1 MDATA
6 HYRNLA
12 TLGRAEFLA
21 GAAPAFLVL
30 ARAPDDAAD
39 DEDVATTAAPREQLR
54 LFPLLKKPGAS
65 FPDRITIGRTSNND
79 VVIVDHSVSRLHAY
93 VKRDGARWVVADAG
107 SRSGSWL
114 AGAALTARKERPIA
128 SKAALRLG
136 DVELTFYLAGDL
148 YSALGGANG

>member
-1 MDATA
+1 VDATA

-30 ARAPDDAAD
+30 ARAPDAAD
-39 DEDVATTAAPREQLR
+39 DEGVATTTAPREQLT

-79 VVIVDHSVSRLHAY
+79 VAIVDHSVSRLHAY
-93 VKRDGARWVVADAG
+93 VKLDGDRWVVADAG
-107 SRSGSWL
+107 SKHGSWL

-128 SKAALRLG
+128 SKARLRLG
-136 DVELTFYLAGDL
+136 DVDLTFYLAGDL
-148 YSALGGANG
+148 YIALGGANG

>member
-1 MDATA
+1 VDATA
-6 HYRNLA
+6 HYRNLV

-30 ARAPDDAAD
+30 ARAPDAAD
-39 DEDVATTAAPREQLR
+39 DPAPREQLR
-54 LFPLLKKPGAS
+54 LFPLIKKPGAS

-93 VKRDGARWVVADAG
+93 VKLDGARWAVADAG
-107 SRSGSWL
+107 SKSGSWL

-128 SKAALRLG
+128 SKAALRFG

-148 YSALGGANG
+148 YLALGGAIG